1 MSQSQ
6 QITIPLLSIESKKKF
21 LELVWYNRQRNIYD

>member
-6 QITIPLLSIESKKKF
+6 QITIPLLSKESIKNF